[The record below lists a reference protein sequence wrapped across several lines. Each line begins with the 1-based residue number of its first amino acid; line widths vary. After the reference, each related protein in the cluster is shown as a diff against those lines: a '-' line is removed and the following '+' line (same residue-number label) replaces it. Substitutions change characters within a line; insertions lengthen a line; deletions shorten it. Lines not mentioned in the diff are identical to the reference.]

1 MADREAMLRTIDLLY
16 ARRVKGDKAGV
27 AELLA
32 PGATFRIAGDSLP
45 IPGVPPGEGLADRK
59 IADLIDAFV
68 FHEVKRLDALVEGH
82 RVSVLSRARIS
93 PAGGEEITAELYDLW
108 TFGPDGK
115 IASGLQFGDAALI
128 ARLVA
133 GA

>member
-1 MADREAMLRTIDLLY
+1 MVDRAEMLSTIDLLY
-16 ARRVKGDKAGV
+16 ARRVASDKAGV

-45 IPGVPPGEGLADRK
+45 IPGVSQGEGLANRK

-68 FHEVKRLDALVEGH
+68 FHEVERLDALIDGDRIAV
-82 RVSVLSRARIS
+82 RSRARIS
-93 PAGGEEITAELYDLW
+93 PVGGEAIEAELFDLW
-108 TFGPDGK
+108 TFSPVGK

-128 ARLVA
+128 ARLLA
-133 GA
+133 